1 MFKFFVLF
9 SSIFL
14 IMTFST
20 VNAETVIIP
29 EWVLSV
35 HSFWTEEK
43 ISDEEFITMLTYMEN
58 NKIIDLILHKTY
70 DIKTNFLL
78 SISQNQN
85 FEQYTSCN
93 DGWYLTGYFTPVES
107 EYSGNFVT
115 INIDDS
121 SREFRQD
128 FVDAVQIEGWGKT
141 LYGDYLGWYA
151 NSFHLSNNALDLD
164 GEVLTAGKIAIDTT
178 ILDHDA
184 KVVIPTLPEPW
195 NEIIFISSDE
205 GTSIKGKHID
215 LFTGEGKL
223 AEDETFRV
231 TSYDNKVCE

>member
-1 MFKFFVLF
+1 
-9 SSIFL
+9 
-14 IMTFST
+14 MTFST

-85 FEQYTSCN
+85 FEQYTSCS